1 MRIETPRL
9 RLRPL
14 QEPDADFVLRLV
26 NDPAF
31 IENIADKNLRTSED
45 VRTFLREGPWTNQAR
60 AGYGQLLV
68 EAKDAREAVGVCG
81 LLYREALGLTD
92 VGFAILA
99 EFRGRGFAI
108 EAARAVLEY
117 GYTDLELAEIVGL
130 TSPTNL
136 ASIRVLERLGMHQDG
151 SVRLHPTGP
160 ETLLYR

>member
-1 MRIETPRL
+1 MRIETSRL

-14 QEPDADFVLRLV
+14 RESDADFVLRLV

-31 IENIADKNLRTSED
+31 IEHIADKNLRTSED
-45 VRTFLREGPWTNQAR
+45 ARAFLREGPWTHQSR

-68 EAKDAREAVGVCG
+68 EAKDVREAVGVCG
-81 LLYREALGLTD
+81 LLYREALDLTD

-117 GYTDLELAEIVGL
+117 GYTELELAEIVGL
-130 TSPTNL
+130 TSATNL
-136 ASIRVLERLGMHQDG
+136 ASIRVLEKLGMQQDG
-151 SVRLHPTGP
+151 SVRLYPTGP